1 MKKVLLLLIFSLIAL
16 DVQGA
21 GPYYV
26 KSTGG
31 TCGGG
36 SPRCTGLST
45 ADDPGSGTN
54 QACACKFG
62 EYVLGW
68 YTDGSSG
75 GQAGILAGG
84 ETMIYLDE
92 TPTGFS
98 TELCSGGE
106 SFSYGCVT
114 RPIPSG
120 SVGNTTKIYG
130 VNHAS
135 CADDF
140 SNTTKVWGRERAQ
153 HIFNLAGNDYIDF
166 KCLDITDKSSC
177 VYNVATQSQDGSSSY
192 VCNRSGSYPLG
203 NHADTGIKSLT
214 GASTNITLDHVKITG
229 LVNGI
234 FAQNKTDWTANYL
247 YIGFNSSVNWD
258 NDVDGGGATTAN
270 HDEGD
275 ISLTNY
281 TNVYAGCGEVWNSR
295 GTPYYCTSQDQS
307 GYGDGHSTGGGNNAN
322 YTFTDVTMHHNVSD
336 DIDNLYDDGTSTT
349 MKVIRGK
356 FQGSS
361 GQAIKSAAATTYIE
375 NTVAVG
381 NCGYFK
387 DQSFTTFANEQSGR
401 SGTGCNNNAVCE
413 DTENST
419 NCQWVDGDS
428 DGVIDAG
435 EGDCPAFNN
444 CRAGSVLA
452 FSNKTGGQKWYN
464 INSTF
469 YSNGDTVMTMNGANT
484 CNGGTLYENRNSYFI
499 SGIEF
504 NDGADKADF
513 FYSDGSGT
521 CADGTFSNVT
531 GYNSWVI
538 NSKGGS
544 GDVSG
549 WTSSTWSSSIAR
561 FVGSV
566 PLDTS
571 YLTDADIIPN
581 FYLVSAT
588 DDADETVS
596 CQGDCSVDYQNYDRG
611 ASWDIGAIEYGST
624 PGEGG
629 GGGGEAST
637 GKTISGAL
645 NISGGL
651 RL

>member
-1 MKKVLLLLIFSLIAL
+1 MLRVLLILIFSLIAL

-21 GPYYV
+21 TYYV
-26 KSTGG
+26 RTADGGNSTE
-31 TCGGG
+31 
-36 SPRCTGLST
+36 CTGQ
-45 ADDPGSGTN
+45 ADAAYPGSGTG
-54 QACACKFG
+54 QACAFNHIF
-62 EYVLGW
+62 YALGW
-68 YTDGSSG
+68 CGNYPSDCTAGALSG
-75 GQAGILAGG
+75 GDTLIIKDESVVGYTAGFANC
-84 ETMIYLDE
+84 
-92 TPTGFS
+92 S
-98 TELCSGGE
+98 T
-106 SFSYGCVT
+106 SYPNVCVT
-114 RPIPSG
+114 QNIPSG
-120 SVGNTTKIYG
+120 TLGNETKIYG
-130 VNHAS
+130 ANYAS
-135 CADDF
+135 CDDDY
-140 SNTTKVWGRERAQ
+140 SNLTKVWGRERAK
-153 HIFNLAGNDYIDF
+153 HIFNLGGNDYITF

-177 VYNVATQSQDGSSSY
+177 VYNVATQSQDGTSSY
-192 VCNRSGSYPLG
+192 VCKRSGSYPWG
-203 NHADTGIKSLT
+203 DHADSGILST
-214 GASTNITLDHVKITG
+214 VGSPTNITLDHVRITG

-234 FAQNKTDWTANYL
+234 YAQNKTDWTANYL
-247 YIGFNSSVNWD
+247 YVGFNSSVNWD
-258 NDVDGGGATTAN
+258 NDVDGGGASSPN

-275 ISLTNY
+275 ISLTHY
-281 TNVYAGCGEVWNSR
+281 TNVYAGCGEVWDSR

-336 DIDNLYDDGTSTT
+336 DIDNLYDSGTTTT

-361 GQAIKSAAATTYIE
+361 GQAIKSAAKTTYVE
-375 NTVAVG
+375 NTVAVS

-387 DQSFTTFANEQSGR
+387 DQSFTTFANEQAGR

-419 NCQWVDGDS
+419 NCQWVDADA

-444 CRAGSVLA
+444 CRAGSLLA
-452 FSNKTGGQKWYN
+452 FSNKAGDQKWYN

-469 YSNGDTVMTMNGANT
+469 YSNGDTVMTMNGANV
-484 CNGGTLYENRNSYFI
+484 CNAGTLYENRNSYFI

-549 WTSSTWSSSIAR
+549 WTGSTWSSSVSR
-561 FVGSV
+561 FVGTV
-566 PLDTS
+566 PLNTS
-571 YLTDADIIPN
+571 YLTAADVIPN
-581 FYLVSAT
+581 FYPAAAT
-588 DDADETVS
+588 DDADEGVT
-596 CQGDCSVDYQNYDRG
+596 CQGDCSVDYQNFDRG

-624 PGEGG
+624 PSGG
-629 GGGGEAST
+629 GGGSSST

-645 NISGGL
+645 RINGGL